1 MNQQEEEPIVYKVQL
16 LEELAKKQERLLVIA
31 NEIIDGKNRLI
42 ELCEL
47 QIDIYKLENKRLKR
61 SLMISAVLFAIVAII
76 NITRLLS

>member
-31 NEIIDGKNRLI
+31 NEIIDGKNKLI

>member
-16 LEELAKKQERLLVIA
+16 LEELAQKQERLLVIA

>member
-16 LEELAKKQERLLVIA
+16 LEELAQKQERLLVIA
-31 NEIIDGKNRLI
+31 NEIIDGKNKLI